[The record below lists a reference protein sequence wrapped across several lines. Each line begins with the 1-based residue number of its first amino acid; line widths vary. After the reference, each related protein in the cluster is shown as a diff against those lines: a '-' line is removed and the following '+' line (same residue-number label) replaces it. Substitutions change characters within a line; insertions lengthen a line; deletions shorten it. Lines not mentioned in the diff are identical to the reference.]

1 MQEKIDQAFEAWVE
15 KSVGDGIG
23 ESYVEYLKD
32 NLICSVYSRVN
43 YNKDELIKPAYS
55 DEKDSNKKKK
65 TSNELEKISTENS
78 QSFEIHCAEF
88 NEKNPSPLEFS
99 FDLFGEEP
107 FWNVELRV
115 STLTYTIP
123 NDETHQFDTD
133 STYIW
138 SWGMSG
144 ETLTFTGEKYNL
156 GEIEGEI
163 SKETCTD
170 S

>member
-1 MQEKIDQAFEAWVE
+1 MQEKIDQAFEGWIE

-43 YNKDELIKPAYS
+43 YNKDELMKPAYS
-55 DEKDSNKKKK
+55 DEKDSNKKKE

-88 NEKNPSPLEFS
+88 NKKNPSPLEFS

-107 FWNVELRV
+107 FSPIQSPMMKQISSILIVRIFGFGE
-115 STLTYTIP
+115 
-123 NDETHQFDTD
+123 HQ
-133 STYIW
+133 
-138 SWGMSG
+138 
-144 ETLTFTGEKYNL
+144 EKL
-156 GEIEGEI
+156 
-163 SKETCTD
+163 
-170 S
+170 